1 MDIMRQ
7 RQSQLAQKR
16 ASNMK
21 LKQKHDK
28 MYEELLKYWSRDKL
42 EQLLSV
48 PLDDLKT
55 MDLSPERES
64 PES

>member
-1 MDIMRQ
+1 MDIMKQ
-7 RQSQLAQKR
+7 RQAQLAHKR

-21 LKQKHDK
+21 LKQKHDE
-28 MYEELLKYWSRDKL
+28 MYEELLKTWPRHKL
-42 EQLLSV
+42 EQLLSI
-48 PLDDLKT
+48 PLDDLKK